1 LHLAEEPFGVAA
13 LHESEPARDHVVVQ
27 VLWVHADQG
36 ALVVVRRDVAF
47 GDQRAPVVVRHGEVL
62 PVLCEPVVDL
72 RDALADDRW
81 PQGPVELVGRCRIG
95 VPFPAGSGDVMGD
108 AGSVCFPVQVAA
120 MARWWRQSAAGLVR
134 GVQKLLCSLSPV
146 AGYLP
151 VLQLELPA
159 LQVLMVWQVQWCL
172 PALQTT
178 GWSTW

>member
-1 LHLAEEPFGVAA
+1 
-13 LHESEPARDHVVVQ
+13 VVVQ

-47 GDQRAPVVVRHGEVL
+47 GDQRV
-62 PVLCEPVVDL
+62 PVVDL

-172 PALQTT
+172 PASQTT